1 MTWRRGALLFFAA
14 LAGALIPLIPTVQV
28 AGALTAPIELAGG
41 LLRELSL
48 SGPGG
53 NVLAWAIVLL
63 AAGLPLLLLVLPPN
77 RGRRHW
83 EDIFLPA
90 SSLLL
95 IGLAFCAANPSYLD
109 RFFGSTLLIAAAVI
123 WVSLLVF
130 WGVLRLL
137 RGMEEAPLERLSGV
151 LRILLVGCAALLV
164 FAAASRVSGAIVEIN
179 NLQQDWTLFLAVAS
193 VPEPS
198 GLTGDQLPLVE
209 LIPDL
214 LGAWMLL
221 LAADLTTALARD
233 PFGEESVGRCVTT
246 ARWSRLAIQAT
257 LVLALG
263 VNLVKLARYDSLITE
278 VKVSL
283 DLPLIPLILSAAL
296 YLLCRCVQRGA
307 GVSSG
312 GGSFR
317 RTTTP
322 SFKEI
327 GVRR

>member
-95 IGLAFCAANPSYLD
+95 IGLAFCAVNPSYLD

-137 RGMEEAPLERLSGV
+137 RGMEEAPLEKLSGV

-164 FAAASRVSGAIVEIN
+164 FAAAARGSGVVVEIN
-179 NLQQDWTLFLAVAS
+179 DSQQDWTLFLAVAS
-193 VPEPS
+193 VPEPT
-198 GLTGDQLPLVE
+198 GLTADQFFVLALPLLE

-221 LAADLTTALARD
+221 LAADLTTALARE

-246 ARWSRLAIQAT
+246 ARWSRLAIQVT
-257 LVLALG
+257 LVLAL
-263 VNLVKLARYDSLITE
+263 VINFVKLFWFDYLLGLVEI
-278 VKVSL
+278 SL
-283 DLPLIPLILSAAL
+283 DIPLIPLILSAAL
-296 YLLCRCVQRGA
+296 YLLCRCVQRGRELQEDND
-307 GVSSG
+307 S
-312 GGSFR
+312 
-317 RTTTP
+317 
-322 SFKEI
+322 I
-327 GVRR
+327 I

>member
-14 LAGALIPLIPTVQV
+14 LAGVLIPLIPTVQV

-95 IGLAFCAANPSYLD
+95 IGLAFCAVNPSYLD
-109 RFFGSTLLIAAAVI
+109 RFFGSTLLIAAAMI

-198 GLTGDQLPLVE
+198 GLTGDQTLNIALALPLVE

-296 YLLCRCVQRGA
+296 YLLCRCVQRGRELQEDND
-307 GVSSG
+307 S
-312 GGSFR
+312 
-317 RTTTP
+317 
-322 SFKEI
+322 I
-327 GVRR
+327 I

>member
-41 LLRELSL
+41 MLRELSL

-95 IGLAFCAANPSYLD
+95 IGLAFCAVNPSYLD

-137 RGMEEAPLERLSGV
+137 RGMEEAPLEKLSGV

-164 FAAASRVSGAIVEIN
+164 FAAAVRGSGAVMEIN
-179 NLQQDWTLFLAVAS
+179 DSQQDWTLFLAVAS

-198 GLTGDQLPLVE
+198 GLTGDQALNIALALPLVE

-278 VKVSL
+278 VNVS
-283 DLPLIPLILSAAL
+283 DRKS
-296 YLLCRCVQRGA
+296 V
-307 GVSSG
+307 V
-312 GGSFR
+312 
-317 RTTTP
+317 
-322 SFKEI
+322 
-327 GVRR
+327 

>member
-95 IGLAFCAANPSYLD
+95 IGLAFCAVNPSYLD
-109 RFFGSTLLIAAAVI
+109 RFFGSTLLIAAAMI

-137 RGMEEAPLERLSGV
+137 RGMEEAPLEKLSGV
-151 LRILLVGCAALLV
+151 LRILLVGCAALLA

-198 GLTGDQLPLVE
+198 GLTGDQTLNIALALPLVE

-278 VKVSL
+278 AKVSL

-296 YLLCRCVQRGA
+296 YLLCRCVQRGRELQEDND
-307 GVSSG
+307 S
-312 GGSFR
+312 
-317 RTTTP
+317 
-322 SFKEI
+322 I
-327 GVRR
+327 I

>member
-28 AGALTAPIELAGG
+28 AGAMTAPIELAGG

-53 NVLAWAIVLL
+53 NVLAWALVLL

-83 EDIFLPA
+83 EDALLPI

-95 IGLAFCAANPSYLD
+95 IGLAFCAANPSYLND
-109 RFFGSTLLIAAAVI
+109 DFGTTWLIAAAVV

-164 FAAASRVSGAIVEIN
+164 FAAASRGSGAVVEIKDF
-179 NLQQDWTLFLAVAS
+179 QQDWTLFLAVVS
-193 VPEPS
+193 VPEPT
-198 GLTGDQLPLVE
+198 GLTADQFFVFALPLLE

-221 LAADLTTALARD
+221 LAADLTTALARE
-233 PFGEESVGRCVTT
+233 PFGEESVGQCVTT
-246 ARWSRLAIQAT
+246 ARWSRLAIQVT
-257 LVLALG
+257 LVLAL
-263 VNLVKLARYDSLITE
+263 VINFVKLFWFDYFWGLVEI
-278 VKVSL
+278 SL
-283 DLPLIPLILSAAL
+283 DIPLIPLILSAAL
-296 YLLCRCVQRGA
+296 YLLCRCVQRGRELQEDND
-307 GVSSG
+307 S
-312 GGSFR
+312 
-317 RTTTP
+317 
-322 SFKEI
+322 I
-327 GVRR
+327 I

>member
-14 LAGALIPLIPTVQV
+14 LAGVLIPLIPTVQV
-28 AGALTAPIELAGG
+28 AGAMTAPIELAGG

-53 NVLAWAIVLL
+53 NLLAWAIVLL

-95 IGLAFCAANPSYLD
+95 IGLAFCAANPSYLNGD
-109 RFFGSTLLIAAAVI
+109 FGTTWLIAAAVV

-137 RGMEEAPLERLSGV
+137 RGMEEAPLEKLSGV

-164 FAAASRVSGAIVEIN
+164 FAAASRGSGAVVEIKDF
-179 NLQQDWTLFLAVAS
+179 QQDWTLFLAVVS
-193 VPEPS
+193 VPEPT
-198 GLTGDQLPLVE
+198 GLTADQFFVFALPLLE

-296 YLLCRCVQRGA
+296 YLLCRCVQRGRELQEDND
-307 GVSSG
+307 S
-312 GGSFR
+312 
-317 RTTTP
+317 
-322 SFKEI
+322 I
-327 GVRR
+327 I

>member
-95 IGLAFCAANPSYLD
+95 IGLAFCAVNPSYLD

-198 GLTGDQLPLVE
+198 GLTGDQFFVLALPLLE

-263 VNLVKLARYDSLITE
+263 VNLVKLAQYDSLITE

-296 YLLCRCVQRGA
+296 YLLCRCVQRGRELQEDND
-307 GVSSG
+307 S
-312 GGSFR
+312 
-317 RTTTP
+317 
-322 SFKEI
+322 I
-327 GVRR
+327 I

>member
-28 AGALTAPIELAGG
+28 AGAMTAPIELAGG
-41 LLRELSL
+41 MLRELSL

-53 NVLAWAIVLL
+53 NVLAWALVLL

-83 EDIFLPA
+83 EDALLPI

-95 IGLAFCAANPSYLD
+95 IGLAFCAANPSYLNGD
-109 RFFGSTLLIAAAVI
+109 FGTTWLIAAAVV

-137 RGMEEAPLERLSGV
+137 RGMEEAPLEKLSGV

-164 FAAASRVSGAIVEIN
+164 FAAASRGSGAVVEIKDF
-179 NLQQDWTLFLAVAS
+179 QQDWTLFLAVAS
-193 VPEPS
+193 VPEPT
-198 GLTGDQLPLVE
+198 GLTADQFLVLALPLLE

-221 LAADLTTALARD
+221 LAADLTTALARE

-296 YLLCRCVQRGA
+296 YLLCRCVQRGRELQEDND
-307 GVSSG
+307 S
-312 GGSFR
+312 
-317 RTTTP
+317 
-322 SFKEI
+322 I
-327 GVRR
+327 I

>member
-28 AGALTAPIELAGG
+28 AGAMTAPIKLAGG

-53 NVLAWAIVLL
+53 NVLAWALVLL

-83 EDIFLPA
+83 EDALLPI

-95 IGLAFCAANPSYLD
+95 IGLAFCAANPNYLNGD
-109 RFFGSTLLIAAAVI
+109 FGTTWLIAAAVV

-137 RGMEEAPLERLSGV
+137 RGMEEAPLEKLSGV

-164 FAAASRVSGAIVEIN
+164 FAAASRGSGAVVEIKDF
-179 NLQQDWTLFLAVAS
+179 QQDWTLFLAVVS
-193 VPEPS
+193 VPEPT
-198 GLTGDQLPLVE
+198 GLTADQFFVFALPLLE

-221 LAADLTTALARD
+221 LAADLTTALARE
-233 PFGEESVGRCVTT
+233 PFGEESVGQCVTT
-246 ARWSRLAIQAT
+246 ARWSRLAIQVT
-257 LVLALG
+257 LVLAL
-263 VNLVKLARYDSLITE
+263 VINFVKLFWFDYLLGLVEI
-278 VKVSL
+278 SL
-283 DLPLIPLILSAAL
+283 DIPLIPLILSAAL
-296 YLLCRCVQRGA
+296 YLLCRCVQRGRELQEDND
-307 GVSSG
+307 S
-312 GGSFR
+312 
-317 RTTTP
+317 
-322 SFKEI
+322 I
-327 GVRR
+327 I

>member
-95 IGLAFCAANPSYLD
+95 IGLAFCAVNPSYLD
-109 RFFGSTLLIAAAVI
+109 RLFGSTLLIAAAVI

-137 RGMEEAPLERLSGV
+137 RGMEEAPLEKLSGV

-198 GLTGDQLPLVE
+198 GLTGDQALNIALALPLVE

-296 YLLCRCVQRGA
+296 YLLCRCVQRGRELQEDND
-307 GVSSG
+307 S
-312 GGSFR
+312 
-317 RTTTP
+317 
-322 SFKEI
+322 I
-327 GVRR
+327 I

>member
-1 MTWRRGALLFFAA
+1 MTWRRGVLLFFAA

-53 NVLAWAIVLL
+53 NVLAWAIALL

-95 IGLAFCAANPSYLD
+95 IGLAFCAVNPSYLD
-109 RFFGSTLLIAAAVI
+109 RFFGSTLLIAAAMI

-198 GLTGDQLPLVE
+198 GLTGDQALNIALALPLVE

-296 YLLCRCVQRGA
+296 YLLCRCVQRGRELQEDND
-307 GVSSG
+307 S
-312 GGSFR
+312 
-317 RTTTP
+317 
-322 SFKEI
+322 I
-327 GVRR
+327 I

>member
-95 IGLAFCAANPSYLD
+95 IGLAFCAVNPSYLD
-109 RFFGSTLLIAAAVI
+109 RFFGSTLLIAATVI

-137 RGMEEAPLERLSGV
+137 RGMEEAPLEKLSGV

-198 GLTGDQLPLVE
+198 GLTGDQALNIALALPLVE

-246 ARWSRLAIQAT
+246 ARWSRLAIQVT

-296 YLLCRCVQRGA
+296 YLLCRCVQRGRELQEDND
-307 GVSSG
+307 S
-312 GGSFR
+312 
-317 RTTTP
+317 
-322 SFKEI
+322 I
-327 GVRR
+327 I

>member
-28 AGALTAPIELAGG
+28 AGAMTAPIELAGG

-53 NVLAWAIVLL
+53 NLLAWAIVLL

-95 IGLAFCAANPSYLD
+95 IGLAFCAANPSYLND
-109 RFFGSTLLIAAAVI
+109 DFGTTWLIAAAVV

-137 RGMEEAPLERLSGV
+137 RGMEEAPLEKLSGV

-164 FAAASRVSGAIVEIN
+164 FAAAARGSGAVVEIN
-179 NLQQDWTLFLAVAS
+179 DSQQDWTLFLAVAS
-193 VPEPS
+193 VPEPT
-198 GLTGDQLPLVE
+198 GLTADQFFVFALPLLE

-221 LAADLTTALARD
+221 LAADLTTALARE
-233 PFGEESVGRCVTT
+233 PFGEESVGQCVTT
-246 ARWSRLAIQAT
+246 ARWSRLAIQVT
-257 LVLALG
+257 LVLAL
-263 VNLVKLARYDSLITE
+263 VINFVKLFWFDYLLGLVEI
-278 VKVSL
+278 SL
-283 DLPLIPLILSAAL
+283 DIPLIPLILSAAL
-296 YLLCRCVQRGA
+296 YLLCRCVQRGRELQEDND
-307 GVSSG
+307 S
-312 GGSFR
+312 
-317 RTTTP
+317 
-322 SFKEI
+322 I
-327 GVRR
+327 I

>member
-1 MTWRRGALLFFAA
+1 MMWRRGALLFFAA

-95 IGLAFCAANPSYLD
+95 IGLAFCAANPSYLNGD
-109 RFFGSTLLIAAAVI
+109 FGTTWLIAAAMI

-164 FAAASRVSGAIVEIN
+164 FAAASRGSGAVVEIKDF
-179 NLQQDWTLFLAVAS
+179 QQDWTLFLAVVS
-193 VPEPS
+193 VPEPA
-198 GLTGDQLPLVE
+198 GLTADQFLVLALPLVE

-296 YLLCRCVQRGA
+296 YLLCRCVQRGRELQEDND
-307 GVSSG
+307 S
-312 GGSFR
+312 
-317 RTTTP
+317 
-322 SFKEI
+322 I
-327 GVRR
+327 I

>member
-53 NVLAWAIVLL
+53 NVLAWALVLL

-83 EDIFLPA
+83 EDALLPI

-95 IGLAFCAANPSYLD
+95 IGLAFCAANPSYLND
-109 RFFGSTLLIAAAVI
+109 DFGTTWLIAAAVV

-179 NLQQDWTLFLAVAS
+179 NLQQDWTLFLAVVS
-193 VPEPS
+193 VPEPT
-198 GLTGDQLPLVE
+198 GLTADQFFVFALPLLE

-233 PFGEESVGRCVTT
+233 PFGEESVGRCGTT
-246 ARWSRLAIQAT
+246 ARWSRLAIQVT

-296 YLLCRCVQRGA
+296 YLLCRCVQRGRELQEDND
-307 GVSSG
+307 S
-312 GGSFR
+312 
-317 RTTTP
+317 
-322 SFKEI
+322 I
-327 GVRR
+327 I

>member
-83 EDIFLPA
+83 EDFFLPA

-95 IGLAFCAANPSYLD
+95 IGLAFCAVNPSYLD
-109 RFFGSTLLIAAAVI
+109 RLFGSTLLIAAAVI

-198 GLTGDQLPLVE
+198 GLTGDQTLNIALALPLVE

-278 VKVSL
+278 AKVSL

-296 YLLCRCVQRGA
+296 YLLCRCVQRGRELQEDND
-307 GVSSG
+307 S
-312 GGSFR
+312 
-317 RTTTP
+317 
-322 SFKEI
+322 I
-327 GVRR
+327 I

>member
-28 AGALTAPIELAGG
+28 AGAMTAPIELAGG

-53 NVLAWAIVLL
+53 NILAWVIVLL

-83 EDIFLPA
+83 EDVFLPA

-95 IGLAFCAANPSYLD
+95 IGLAFCAVNPSYLD
-109 RFFGSTLLIAAAVI
+109 RFFSSTQLIAAAVV

-137 RGMEEAPLERLSGV
+137 RGMEEAPLEKLSGV

-198 GLTGDQLPLVE
+198 GLTGDQALNIALALPLVE

-221 LAADLTTALARD
+221 LAADLTAALALG
-233 PFGEESVGRCVTT
+233 PFSGESAARCAAT
-246 ARWSRLAIQAT
+246 ARRCRLAIQLT
-257 LVLALG
+257 LALALG
-263 VNLVKLARYDSLITE
+263 GNLVKLALVGVIPQ
-278 VKVSL
+278 VQFSL
-283 DLPLIPLILSAAL
+283 DLPLLPLTLAADL
-296 YLLCRCVQRGA
+296 YLLCRCIQRG
-307 GVSSG
+307 
-312 GGSFR
+312 
-317 RTTTP
+317 
-322 SFKEI
+322 KEPQEDNDSI
-327 GVRR
+327 I

>member
-28 AGALTAPIELAGG
+28 AGAMTAPIELAGG

-95 IGLAFCAANPSYLD
+95 IGLAFCAVNPSYLD

-198 GLTGDQLPLVE
+198 GLTGDQTLNIALALPLVE

-296 YLLCRCVQRGA
+296 YLLCRCVQRGRELQEDND
-307 GVSSG
+307 S
-312 GGSFR
+312 
-317 RTTTP
+317 
-322 SFKEI
+322 I
-327 GVRR
+327 I

>member
-83 EDIFLPA
+83 EDFFLPA

-95 IGLAFCAANPSYLD
+95 IGLAFCAVNPSYLD

-137 RGMEEAPLERLSGV
+137 RGMEEAPLEKLSGV

-198 GLTGDQLPLVE
+198 GLTGDQALNIALALPLVE

-221 LAADLTTALARD
+221 LAADLTTALARE

-296 YLLCRCVQRGA
+296 YLLCRCVQRGRELQEDND
-307 GVSSG
+307 S
-312 GGSFR
+312 
-317 RTTTP
+317 
-322 SFKEI
+322 I
-327 GVRR
+327 I

>member
-95 IGLAFCAANPSYLD
+95 IGLAFCAVNPSYLD

-137 RGMEEAPLERLSGV
+137 RGMEEAPLEKLSGV

-198 GLTGDQLPLVE
+198 GLTGDQALNIALALPLVE

-278 VKVSL
+278 AKVSL

-296 YLLCRCVQRGA
+296 YLLCRCVQRGRELQEDND
-307 GVSSG
+307 S
-312 GGSFR
+312 
-317 RTTTP
+317 
-322 SFKEI
+322 I
-327 GVRR
+327 I

>member
-14 LAGALIPLIPTVQV
+14 LAGALIPLIPNVQV

-53 NVLAWAIVLL
+53 NLLAWAIVLL

-95 IGLAFCAANPSYLD
+95 IGLAFCAVNPSYLD

-198 GLTGDQLPLVE
+198 GLTGDQALNIALALPLVE

-296 YLLCRCVQRGA
+296 YLLCRCVQRGRELQEDND
-307 GVSSG
+307 S
-312 GGSFR
+312 
-317 RTTTP
+317 
-322 SFKEI
+322 I
-327 GVRR
+327 I

>member
-14 LAGALIPLIPTVQV
+14 LAGVLIPLIPTVQA

-95 IGLAFCAANPSYLD
+95 IGLAFCAVNPSYLD

-137 RGMEEAPLERLSGV
+137 RGMEEAPLEKLSGV

-164 FAAASRVSGAIVEIN
+164 FAAAARVSGAIVEIN

-198 GLTGDQLPLVE
+198 GLTGDQALNIALALPLVE

-221 LAADLTTALARD
+221 LAADLTTALARE
-233 PFGEESVGRCVTT
+233 PFGEESVRRCVTT
-246 ARWSRLAIQAT
+246 ARWSRLAIQVT

-296 YLLCRCVQRGA
+296 YLLCRCVQRGRELQEDND
-307 GVSSG
+307 S
-312 GGSFR
+312 
-317 RTTTP
+317 
-322 SFKEI
+322 I
-327 GVRR
+327 I

>member
-95 IGLAFCAANPSYLD
+95 IGLAFCAVNPSYLD

-164 FAAASRVSGAIVEIN
+164 FAAASRGSGAVVEIKDF
-179 NLQQDWTLFLAVAS
+179 QQDWTLFLAVAS

-198 GLTGDQLPLVE
+198 GLTGDQALNIALALPLVE

-221 LAADLTTALARD
+221 LAADLTTALARE

-246 ARWSRLAIQAT
+246 ARWSRLAIQVT

-296 YLLCRCVQRGA
+296 YLLCRCVQRGRELQEDND
-307 GVSSG
+307 S
-312 GGSFR
+312 
-317 RTTTP
+317 
-322 SFKEI
+322 I
-327 GVRR
+327 I

>member
-14 LAGALIPLIPTVQV
+14 LAGVLIPLIPTVQV

-95 IGLAFCAANPSYLD
+95 IGLAFCAVNPSYLD

-137 RGMEEAPLERLSGV
+137 RGMEEAPLEKLSGV

-198 GLTGDQLPLVE
+198 GLTGDQALNIALALPLVE

-221 LAADLTTALARD
+221 LAADLTTALARE

-296 YLLCRCVQRGA
+296 YLLCRCVQRGRELQEDND
-307 GVSSG
+307 S
-312 GGSFR
+312 
-317 RTTTP
+317 
-322 SFKEI
+322 I
-327 GVRR
+327 I

>member
-95 IGLAFCAANPSYLD
+95 IGLAFCAVNPSYLD

-130 WGVLRLL
+130 WGGLRLL

-198 GLTGDQLPLVE
+198 GLTGDQALNIALALPLVE

-296 YLLCRCVQRGA
+296 YLLCRCVQRGRELQEDND
-307 GVSSG
+307 S
-312 GGSFR
+312 
-317 RTTTP
+317 
-322 SFKEI
+322 I
-327 GVRR
+327 I

>member
-41 LLRELSL
+41 MLRELSL

-53 NVLAWAIVLL
+53 NVLAWALVLL

-95 IGLAFCAANPSYLD
+95 IGLAFCAVNPSYLD

-137 RGMEEAPLERLSGV
+137 RGMEEAPLEKLSGV

-198 GLTGDQLPLVE
+198 GLTGDQALNTALALPLVE

-296 YLLCRCVQRGA
+296 YLLCRCVQRGRELQEDND
-307 GVSSG
+307 S
-312 GGSFR
+312 
-317 RTTTP
+317 
-322 SFKEI
+322 I
-327 GVRR
+327 I

>member
-1 MTWRRGALLFFAA
+1 MTWRRGVLLFFAA
-14 LAGALIPLIPTVQV
+14 LAGVLIPLIPTVQA

-53 NVLAWAIVLL
+53 NILAWVLVFL

-83 EDIFLPA
+83 EDALLPI

-95 IGLAFCAANPSYLD
+95 IGLAFCAANPNYLNGD
-109 RFFGSTLLIAAAVI
+109 FGTTWLIAAAVV

-198 GLTGDQLPLVE
+198 GLTGDQALNIALALPLVE

-296 YLLCRCVQRGA
+296 YLLCRCVQRGRELQEDND
-307 GVSSG
+307 S
-312 GGSFR
+312 
-317 RTTTP
+317 
-322 SFKEI
+322 I
-327 GVRR
+327 I

>member
-95 IGLAFCAANPSYLD
+95 IGLAFCAVNPSYLD
-109 RFFGSTLLIAAAVI
+109 RFFGSTLLIAAAMI

-137 RGMEEAPLERLSGV
+137 RGMEEAPLEKLSGV

-198 GLTGDQLPLVE
+198 GLTGDQALNIALALPLVE

-257 LVLALG
+257 LVLAL
-263 VNLVKLARYDSLITE
+263 VINFVKLFWFDYLLGLVEI
-278 VKVSL
+278 SL
-283 DLPLIPLILSAAL
+283 DIPLIPLILSAAL
-296 YLLCRCVQRGA
+296 YLLCRCIQRGRELQEDND
-307 GVSSG
+307 S
-312 GGSFR
+312 
-317 RTTTP
+317 
-322 SFKEI
+322 I
-327 GVRR
+327 I

>member
-1 MTWRRGALLFFAA
+1 MTWRRGALLFYAA
-14 LAGALIPLIPTVQV
+14 LAGALIPLITTVQV

-95 IGLAFCAANPSYLD
+95 IGLAFCAVNPSYLD

-198 GLTGDQLPLVE
+198 GLTGDQALNIALALPLVE

-296 YLLCRCVQRGA
+296 YLLCRCVQRGRELQEDND
-307 GVSSG
+307 S
-312 GGSFR
+312 
-317 RTTTP
+317 
-322 SFKEI
+322 I
-327 GVRR
+327 I

>member
-83 EDIFLPA
+83 EDFFLPA

-95 IGLAFCAANPSYLD
+95 IGLAFCAVNPSYLD

-198 GLTGDQLPLVE
+198 GLTGDQALNIALALPLVE

-246 ARWSRLAIQAT
+246 ARWSRLAIQVT

-296 YLLCRCVQRGA
+296 YLLCRCVQRGRELQEDND
-307 GVSSG
+307 S
-312 GGSFR
+312 
-317 RTTTP
+317 
-322 SFKEI
+322 I
-327 GVRR
+327 I

>member
-95 IGLAFCAANPSYLD
+95 IGLAFCAVNPSYLD

-198 GLTGDQLPLVE
+198 GLTGDQVLNIALALPLVE

-296 YLLCRCVQRGA
+296 YLLCRCVQRGRELQEDND
-307 GVSSG
+307 S
-312 GGSFR
+312 
-317 RTTTP
+317 
-322 SFKEI
+322 I
-327 GVRR
+327 I

>member
-28 AGALTAPIELAGG
+28 AGAMTAPIELAGG

-53 NVLAWAIVLL
+53 NVLAWALVLL

-83 EDIFLPA
+83 EDALLPI

-95 IGLAFCAANPSYLD
+95 IGLAFCAANPSYLND
-109 RFFGSTLLIAAAVI
+109 DFGTTWLIAAAVV

-137 RGMEEAPLERLSGV
+137 RGMEEAPLEKLSGV

-164 FAAASRVSGAIVEIN
+164 FAAASRGSGAVVEIKDF
-179 NLQQDWTLFLAVAS
+179 QQDWTLFLAVVS
-193 VPEPS
+193 VPEPT
-198 GLTGDQLPLVE
+198 GLTADQFFVFALPLLE

-221 LAADLTTALARD
+221 LAADLTTALARE
-233 PFGEESVGRCVTT
+233 PFGEESVGQCVTT
-246 ARWSRLAIQAT
+246 ARWSRLAIQVT
-257 LVLALG
+257 LVLAL
-263 VNLVKLARYDSLITE
+263 VINFVKLFWFDYFWGLVEI
-278 VKVSL
+278 SL
-283 DLPLIPLILSAAL
+283 DIPLIPLILSAAL
-296 YLLCRCVQRGA
+296 YLLCRCVQRGRELQEDND
-307 GVSSG
+307 S
-312 GGSFR
+312 
-317 RTTTP
+317 
-322 SFKEI
+322 I
-327 GVRR
+327 I

>member
-95 IGLAFCAANPSYLD
+95 IGLAFCAVNPSYLD

-137 RGMEEAPLERLSGV
+137 RGMEEAPLEKLSGV

-179 NLQQDWTLFLAVAS
+179 NLQQDWTLFLAVVS
-193 VPEPS
+193 VPEPT
-198 GLTGDQLPLVE
+198 GLTADQFFVLALPLLE

-233 PFGEESVGRCVTT
+233 PFGEESVGQCVTT
-246 ARWSRLAIQAT
+246 ARWSRLAIQVT

-296 YLLCRCVQRGA
+296 YLLCRCVQRGRELQEDND
-307 GVSSG
+307 S
-312 GGSFR
+312 
-317 RTTTP
+317 
-322 SFKEI
+322 I
-327 GVRR
+327 I